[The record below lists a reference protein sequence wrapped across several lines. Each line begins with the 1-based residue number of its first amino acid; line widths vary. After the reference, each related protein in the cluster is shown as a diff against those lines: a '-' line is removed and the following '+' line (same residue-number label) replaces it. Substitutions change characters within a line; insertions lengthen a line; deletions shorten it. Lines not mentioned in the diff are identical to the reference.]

1 MGQIVPKLLITLSN
15 GASEL
20 EFTRMCKEAEWG
32 SSLRT

>member
-20 EFTRMCKEAEWG
+20 EFIQECVKRQSWG
-32 SSLRT
+32 AA